1 MSTPEADLSLF
12 IPIIQT
18 NPLAWKMRQNASGFA
33 PLNQKY
39 GQNDK
44 EEYNEGDALHRALEH
59 IRTVKEKGAVEE
71 RHLQTVEDIAWKS
84 GLAPEDIDTLLDVAL
99 SGPFDLPILLQ
110 YLIPTAFGLVQ
121 HPADGPTQWVPN
133 PTADHCW
140 ATAEAVKT
148 RMLKCLIPATLI
160 PESAVVRAFSRL
172 CASNCSNNTKVLFFR
187 WLIAM
192 FDFID
197 GKEEMNSLYGFFFS
211 FLQEETMS
219 CYICNFLYLL
229 TKRENVKP
237 FRVRKLLEFQSKVG
251 MQPYLQALLSL
262 YRSFCPDL
270 ITISLPPKRKFYFKT
285 TDSIWQAAVCIV
297 KERNQKSPLP
307 SVKLTIGTAYSHP
320 QKKKWNSG
328 CVIPMPTSSHVSK
341 EEQDEEG
348 DSSSL
353 EVMLSGQK
361 SFPLEQLHTF
371 SQLLDNIQDVELP
384 SQMCSVLKSAP
395 LLHYL
400 NCIQDE
406 TVWLRLSYWMS
417 QELKE
422 GCTWCKVSNYTSEE
436 EFRKFLDIIISAQ
449 CFLQEGFPS
458 SEVFLYKS
466 LPLWDGISC
475 RTEYLQ
481 LLSWIPLGNFSE
493 IKPLLCDS
501 LTQLFFTSSIYHK
514 CSVLYSLKQ
523 LLENWLLWH
532 AMKVSMKSTLS
543 ISADTPMIALNSVS
557 ELIYYV
563 GWLSTIALRLEK
575 NSSFLLHFI
584 LDFFEMVSDMYLNY
598 NLPLVVI
605 FPRGVFYPALLTS
618 DSIALNR
625 LCYIMYRYRVNLTA
639 SKENALIY
647 QERLKFN
654 KTYQEFN
661 EYVTA
666 LVDCLWT
673 STSFEKDHYLYI
685 DPQILEKTKIREY
698 KKSLNL
704 INHPALLPYSIN
716 FLLQG
721 WPNEKELSLSSIQKK
736 KWNWYL
742 DYLLL
747 EELHGLHLFM
757 ESSLDIADSASSAHT
772 HPAHKTPKT
781 CMSEPV

>member
-1 MSTPEADLSLF
+1 MSTREADLSPV

-18 NPLAWKMRQNASGFA
+18 NPLAWKMRQITSGFV
-33 PLNQKY
+33 PLNWKY

-44 EEYNEGDALHRALEH
+44 EELEYAEYNESEALCRALEH
-59 IRTVKEKGAVEE
+59 IRMVKEKGSVEE
-71 RHLQTVEDIAWKS
+71 RHLRTVEDIAWKS
-84 GLAPEDIDTLLDVAL
+84 GLAPEDIDTLLDVVL
-99 SGPFDLPILLQ
+99 SGPF
-110 YLIPTAFGLVQ
+110 
-121 HPADGPTQWVPN
+121 
-133 PTADHCW
+133 
-140 ATAEAVKT
+140 AEAVKN

-172 CASNCSNNTKVLFFR
+172 CASNCSNNTKVLFCR

-197 GKEEMNSLYGFFFS
+197 GKEDMNSLYGFFFS

-219 CYICNFLYLL
+219 CYICNLLYLL

-237 FRVRKLLEFQSKVG
+237 FRVRKLLELQSKVG

-262 YRSFCPDL
+262 YKSFCPNL

-285 TDSIWQAAVCIV
+285 TDSIWQAAVYIV
-297 KERNQKSPLP
+297 KERNHKSLLP

-320 QKKKWNSG
+320 RKKKWNSG
-328 CVIPMPTSSHVSK
+328 CIIPVPTSSHISK
-341 EEQDEEG
+341 EEQDKEG
-348 DSSSL
+348 GSSSL
-353 EVMLSGQK
+353 DVMLSGHK

-371 SQLLDNIQDVELP
+371 SQLLDNIQNIELP

-406 TVWLRLSYWMS
+406 TVWLRLYYWMS

-458 SEVFLYKS
+458 SEAFLYKS
-466 LPLWDGISC
+466 LPLWDGVSC
-475 RTEYLQ
+475 RAEYLQ

-523 LLENWLLWH
+523 LLQNWLLWH
-532 AMKVSMKSTLS
+532 AMEVSVKPTRST
-543 ISADTPMIALNSVS
+543 SADTPMIALNSVS
-557 ELIYYV
+557 ELISYV
-563 GWLSTIALRLEK
+563 GWLSTIALRLES

-584 LDFFEMVSDMYLNY
+584 LDFFETVSDMYLNY
-598 NLPLVVI
+598 NLPLVMM

-618 DSIALNR
+618 DTIALNH

-639 SKENALIY
+639 AKENELIR

-698 KKSLNL
+698 KRSLNL
-704 INHPALLPYSIN
+704 INHPALLPYSIY

-721 WPNEKELSLSSIQKK
+721 WPAEKELSLSSIQEH
-736 KWNWYL
+736 
-742 DYLLL
+742 L
-747 EELHGLHLFM
+747 EDLII
-757 ESSLDIADSASSAHT
+757 SRQSSAIWILHRT
-772 HPAHKTPKT
+772 SSTTVASTFDKWCQKVPFLG
-781 CMSEPV
+781 